1 MPPAQPRKPDVS
13 AAAKERN
20 EYIPSFISKKPFYA
34 VDDTGTDTDYLEHQ
48 RIQKQEADAKWYDRG
63 RKTAPAA
70 TKYRKGACEN
80 CGAMGH
86 KKKDCLSRPRKVT
99 AKYSGKNIEADEIVQ
114 DVGSLGWDA
123 KRDRWN
129 GFDAEAYQEVVEEYN
144 ELEQLKKQMKA
155 SKDEDGP
162 LGEDD
167 AEDEGDKYDAE
178 TDMGRKQA
186 TSTRNLRLREDTAKY
201 LINLDLDSAKYDP
214 KTRSMVDSGAAED
227 ESSKLVA
234 EEGFM
239 KASGDAAEFERAQ
252 RYAWETQE
260 RGDKNKIHLQANPT
274 EGEFL
279 RKKELQ
285 EAEAME
291 AARRKALLDKYGAQ
305 ETFTNEAIKKLA
317 VTENEEYA
325 EYDERGLVKGAPKV
339 KAKSK
344 YPEDVMNG
352 NHTSVW
358 GSWWKNFKWGYAC
371 CHSTIKNSYCVGE
384 SGKAAYE
391 EAERLKSGD
400 MEEVPKEIAWREEER
415 LEEYVPNA
423 VESDQKAPPHKKR
436 TLQEMTSG
444 VDESEME
451 EYRRKRTMAAD
462 PMAAYLGKNEAEHGA
477 GSLKFGRHVRYL
489 SPTPASTSRSPS
501 SPTASLPIW
510 TLGAFLRAVCSSH
523 RLSTAQVRR
532 PFAAASFASS
542 TTMALYGSSRNVDLG
557 KQESDLAIN
566 IRKAT
571 SIDETAPKRKHV
583 RSCIV
588 YTWDHKNSGSFWQG
602 MKVQPILADE
612 VQTFKALIT
621 IHKVLQ
627 EGHPVVLKEAQ
638 AHINWLESLTRGV
651 AGGEGLRGYGPLI
664 SEYIFYL
671 LAKLAFHRQH
681 PEFNGTFEYEE
692 YISLKSI
699 NDPNEGYETISDLMT
714 LQDQIDAFQKL
725 IFSHFR
731 SGTNN
736 ECRISALVPLVQESY
751 GIYKFITSML
761 RAMHT
766 TLGDDEALSPL
777 RGRYDAQHYRL
788 VKFYYECSN
797 LRYLTS
803 LITVPKLP
811 QDPPNLL
818 SEDDEGRPAL
828 PARPRVTEEPTV
840 PAPAPRAPS
849 VDPEPINEFWKDNQ
863 RRQQEEYEAEQR
875 RLQQQWE
882 NAQRQQQ
889 EAALQAQRDFDEQ
902 QRMQQE
908 QQRLAQEQ
916 LLRDQY
922 QQQTQGR
929 LAELEQENLNARA
942 QYERDQLMLQ
952 QYDARMK
959 ALEGEIN
966 QMNGNFQ
973 QQMGSRDDQ
982 IRALQEQLNTWRS
995 KYESLAKLYSQ
1006 LRHEHLQLLQKFK
1019 TVQLKAN
1026 SAQEAIDAREK
1037 LSRELKTKNLELAD
1051 MIRERDRAMLDKDRN
1066 TGGHRDEIEK
1076 LKRELRFALEKAD
1089 NAERGKGNELS
1100 NLLSRHNR
1108 EIADLEEA
1116 LRSKTRALDDMQ
1128 MKYREG
1134 DSDLE
1139 RQLREKEEELEIFRA
1154 GMDQTLLELNELKL
1168 SQNANDS
1175 AIDGHLDSLIQD
1187 SLQKIHEII
1196 DSVLQSGVQR
1206 VDDAL
1211 YELDSSMQAGN
1222 QNASG
1227 PFVLSQIEKASTC
1240 AMEFATAFNG
1250 FIADG
1255 PNATYPELIK
1265 TINSFSGAIADVLTN
1280 TKGLTRFA
1288 SDENKA
1294 DQLINAAR
1302 VSATAT
1308 VKFFRNVQS
1317 VRIYDLDVEQ
1327 KFNVVLNN
1335 NTEVLRNLQSL
1346 SKLADAFAPKSKITS
1361 SSGDLGDLVDN
1372 EMTKAA
1378 NAIDAAAERLA
1389 KLMKKPR
1396 DQYSTYEL
1404 KIHDSILEAAI
1415 AVTNAIAQLIKAAT
1429 ASQQEIV
1436 REGRGTMTR
1445 TAFYK
1450 KHNRWTEGLI
1460 SAAKAVAASTNTLIE
1475 TADGVISNHKSPEQL
1490 IVASNDVAASTA
1502 QLVAASRVKASF
1514 MSKSQDRL
1522 ETASKAVTGA
1532 CRALVRQVQSIIAQK
1547 NKDENDSVDYTKLSD
1562 HEFKVRQME
1571 QQVEILQLENS
1582 LSQARSRLGE
1592 MRKLSYLEE

>member
-1 MPPAQPRKPDVS
+1 
-13 AAAKERN
+13 
-20 EYIPSFISKKPFYA
+20 
-34 VDDTGTDTDYLEHQ
+34 
-48 RIQKQEADAKWYDRG
+48 
-63 RKTAPAA
+63 
-70 TKYRKGACEN
+70 
-80 CGAMGH
+80 
-86 KKKDCLSRPRKVT
+86 
-99 AKYSGKNIEADEIVQ
+99 
-114 DVGSLGWDA
+114 
-123 KRDRWN
+123 
-129 GFDAEAYQEVVEEYN
+129 
-144 ELEQLKKQMKA
+144 
-155 SKDEDGP
+155 
-162 LGEDD
+162 
-167 AEDEGDKYDAE
+167 
-178 TDMGRKQA
+178 
-186 TSTRNLRLREDTAKY
+186 
-201 LINLDLDSAKYDP
+201 
-214 KTRSMVDSGAAED
+214 
-227 ESSKLVA
+227 
-234 EEGFM
+234 
-239 KASGDAAEFERAQ
+239 
-252 RYAWETQE
+252 
-260 RGDKNKIHLQANPT
+260 
-274 EGEFL
+274 
-279 RKKELQ
+279 
-285 EAEAME
+285 
-291 AARRKALLDKYGAQ
+291 
-305 ETFTNEAIKKLA
+305 
-317 VTENEEYA
+317 
-325 EYDERGLVKGAPKV
+325 
-339 KAKSK
+339 
-344 YPEDVMNG
+344 
-352 NHTSVW
+352 
-358 GSWWKNFKWGYAC
+358 
-371 CHSTIKNSYCVGE
+371 
-384 SGKAAYE
+384 
-391 EAERLKSGD
+391 
-400 MEEVPKEIAWREEER
+400 
-415 LEEYVPNA
+415 
-423 VESDQKAPPHKKR
+423 
-436 TLQEMTSG
+436 
-444 VDESEME
+444 
-451 EYRRKRTMAAD
+451 
-462 PMAAYLGKNEAEHGA
+462 
-477 GSLKFGRHVRYL
+477 
-489 SPTPASTSRSPS
+489 
-501 SPTASLPIW
+501 
-510 TLGAFLRAVCSSH
+510 
-523 RLSTAQVRR
+523 
-532 PFAAASFASS
+532 
-542 TTMALYGSSRNVDLG
+542 MALYGTSRNVDMS
-557 KQESDLAIN
+557 KQESELGIN

-588 YTWDHKNSGSFWQG
+588 YTWDHKSSASFWQG

-627 EGHPVVLKEAQ
+627 EGHPIVLKEAQ
-638 AHINWLESLTRGV
+638 SNVNWIESLARGV
-651 AGGEGLRGYGPLI
+651 SAGEGLRGYGPLI
-664 SEYIFYL
+664 TEYIYFL

-725 IFSHFR
+725 IFSHFKN
-731 SGTNN
+731 GANN

-811 QDPPNLL
+811 QEPPNLL
-818 SEDDEGRPAL
+818 SEEDAPAL
-828 PARPRVTEEPTV
+828 PARPKNEEP
-840 PAPAPRAPS
+840 PPPPPQQPRAPS
-849 VDPEPINEFWKDNQ
+849 VDPEPINEFWKNDQ

-875 RLQQQWE
+875 RLAEQWE
-882 NAQRQQQ
+882 LSQRQQQ
-889 EAALQAQRDFDEQ
+889 EAALRAQREFEEQ
-902 QRMQQE
+902 QRLQAE
-908 QQRLAQEQ
+908 QARLAQEQ

-929 LAELEQENLNARA
+929 LAELERENLNARA
-942 QYERDQLMLQ
+942 QYEHDQLMLQ
-952 QYDARMK
+952 QYDQRMK
-959 ALEGEIN
+959 ALETEIQ
-966 QMNGNFQ
+966 QMNANFQ

-982 IRALQEQLNTWRS
+982 LRALQEQLNTWRS

-1026 SAQEAIDAREK
+1026 SAQEAMDAREK

-1051 MIRERDRAMLDKDRN
+1051 MIRERDRALLEKDRT
-1066 TGGHRDEIEK
+1066 TGGHREELEK
-1076 LKRELRFALEKAD
+1076 LKRELRFALEKAE
-1089 NAERGKGNELS
+1089 NAERGKGSELS
-1100 NLLSRHNR
+1100 AMLSRHNR

-1116 LRSKTRALDDMQ
+1116 LRNKTRTLEDMQ

-1139 RQLREKEEELEIFRA
+1139 RQLREKEEELEIFKA

-1168 SQNANDS
+1168 SQNATDS
-1175 AIDGHLDSLIQD
+1175 AMDGHLDSFIQEN
-1187 SLQKIHEII
+1187 LQKINDIV
-1196 DSVLQSGVQR
+1196 DAVLQSGVQR

-1227 PFVLSQIEKASTC
+1227 AYVLSQIEKAQTC
-1240 AMEFATAFNG
+1240 AMEFATAFNN

-1255 PNATYPELIK
+1255 PNATHSEIIK
-1265 TINSFSGAIADVLTN
+1265 TVNAFSGSISDVLIN

-1294 DQLINAAR
+1294 DQLIKAAR
-1302 VSATAT
+1302 LSASGT

-1317 VRIYDLDVEQ
+1317 VRLYDLDTDQ
-1327 KFNVVLNN
+1327 KFNVVLNS
-1335 NTEVLRNLQSL
+1335 NTEVLRNLQNL
-1346 SKLADAFAPKSKITS
+1346 SKLADAFAPKSKITQAQ
-1361 SSGDLGDLVDN
+1361 GDLGDLVDN

-1445 TAFYK
+1445 TDFYK

-1460 SAAKAVAASTNTLIE
+1460 SAAKAVANSTNMLIE
-1475 TADGVISNHKSPEQL
+1475 TADGVISGRNSPEQL

-1522 ETASKAVTGA
+1522 ENASKAVTGA
-1532 CRALVRQVQSIIAQK
+1532 CRSLVRQVQEIISQR
-1547 NKDENDSVDYTKLSD
+1547 NQDENQTVDYTKLSD

-1582 LSQARSRLGE
+1582 LAQARTRLGE

>member
-1 MPPAQPRKPDVS
+1 
-13 AAAKERN
+13 
-20 EYIPSFISKKPFYA
+20 
-34 VDDTGTDTDYLEHQ
+34 
-48 RIQKQEADAKWYDRG
+48 
-63 RKTAPAA
+63 
-70 TKYRKGACEN
+70 
-80 CGAMGH
+80 
-86 KKKDCLSRPRKVT
+86 
-99 AKYSGKNIEADEIVQ
+99 
-114 DVGSLGWDA
+114 
-123 KRDRWN
+123 
-129 GFDAEAYQEVVEEYN
+129 
-144 ELEQLKKQMKA
+144 
-155 SKDEDGP
+155 
-162 LGEDD
+162 
-167 AEDEGDKYDAE
+167 
-178 TDMGRKQA
+178 
-186 TSTRNLRLREDTAKY
+186 
-201 LINLDLDSAKYDP
+201 
-214 KTRSMVDSGAAED
+214 
-227 ESSKLVA
+227 
-234 EEGFM
+234 
-239 KASGDAAEFERAQ
+239 
-252 RYAWETQE
+252 
-260 RGDKNKIHLQANPT
+260 
-274 EGEFL
+274 
-279 RKKELQ
+279 
-285 EAEAME
+285 
-291 AARRKALLDKYGAQ
+291 
-305 ETFTNEAIKKLA
+305 
-317 VTENEEYA
+317 
-325 EYDERGLVKGAPKV
+325 
-339 KAKSK
+339 
-344 YPEDVMNG
+344 
-352 NHTSVW
+352 
-358 GSWWKNFKWGYAC
+358 
-371 CHSTIKNSYCVGE
+371 
-384 SGKAAYE
+384 
-391 EAERLKSGD
+391 
-400 MEEVPKEIAWREEER
+400 
-415 LEEYVPNA
+415 
-423 VESDQKAPPHKKR
+423 
-436 TLQEMTSG
+436 
-444 VDESEME
+444 
-451 EYRRKRTMAAD
+451 
-462 PMAAYLGKNEAEHGA
+462 
-477 GSLKFGRHVRYL
+477 
-489 SPTPASTSRSPS
+489 
-501 SPTASLPIW
+501 
-510 TLGAFLRAVCSSH
+510 
-523 RLSTAQVRR
+523 
-532 PFAAASFASS
+532 
-542 TTMALYGSSRNVDLG
+542 MALYGSSRNVDMS

-588 YTWDHKNSGSFWQG
+588 YTWDHKNSSSFWQG

-627 EGHPVVLKEAQ
+627 EGHPIVLKEAQ
-638 AHINWLESLTRGV
+638 AHVNWLESLARGV

-664 SEYIFYL
+664 SEYIYFL

-714 LQDQIDAFQKL
+714 LQDQIDNFQKL

-731 SGTNN
+731 SGANN

-751 GIYKFITSML
+751 GIYKFVTSML

-811 QDPPNLL
+811 QEPPNLL
-818 SEDDEGRPAL
+818 SEDENAPAL
-828 PARPRVTEEPTV
+828 PARPKNEEP
-840 PAPAPRAPS
+840 PPPPPQPRAPS
-849 VDPEPINEFWKDNQ
+849 VDPEPINEFWKNDQ

-875 RLQQQWE
+875 KLQQQWE
-882 NAQRQQQ
+882 DAQRQQQ
-889 EAALQAQRDFDEQ
+889 ETAMRAQREFEEQ
-902 QRMQQE
+902 QRLQAE
-908 QQRLAQEQ
+908 QARLAQEQ
-916 LLRDQY
+916 LMRDQY

-929 LAELEQENLNARA
+929 LAELERENLNARA
-942 QYERDQLMLQ
+942 QYEHDQLMLQ
-952 QYDARMK
+952 QYDQRMK
-959 ALEGEIN
+959 ALEGEIQ
-966 QMNGNFQ
+966 QMNANFQ

-1019 TVQLKAN
+1019 SVQLKAN
-1026 SAQEAIDAREK
+1026 SAQEAMDAREK

-1051 MIRERDRAMLDKDRN
+1051 MIRERDRALLEKDRS
-1066 TGGHRDEIEK
+1066 TGGHRDELEK
-1076 LKRELRFALEKAD
+1076 LKRELRFALEKAE
-1089 NAERGKGNELS
+1089 NAERSKGSELS
-1100 NLLSRHNR
+1100 ALLSRHNR

-1116 LRSKTRALDDMQ
+1116 LRNKTRALDEVS

-1168 SQNANDS
+1168 SQNATDS
-1175 AIDGHLDSLIQD
+1175 AMDGQLDTFLQE
-1187 SLQKIHEII
+1187 SLQKINDII

-1211 YELDSSMQAGN
+1211 YELDSPMQAGN

-1227 PFVLSQIEKASTC
+1227 AYVLSQIEKASSC
-1240 AMEFATAFNG
+1240 AMEFATAFNN

-1255 PNATYPELIK
+1255 PNATHTEVIK
-1265 TINSFSGAIADVLTN
+1265 AVNAFAGSIADVLSN

-1294 DQLINAAR
+1294 DQLVNAAR
-1302 VSATAT
+1302 QSATST

-1317 VRIYDLDVEQ
+1317 VRIYDLDTEQ
-1327 KFNVVLNN
+1327 KFEVVLNN
-1335 NTEVLRNLQSL
+1335 NAEVLRNLQSL
-1346 SKLADAFAPKSKITS
+1346 SKLADAFAPKSKITQAQ
-1361 SSGDLGDLVDN
+1361 GDLGDLVDS
-1372 EMTKAA
+1372 ELTKAA
-1378 NAIDAAAERLA
+1378 NAIDAATERLN

-1460 SAAKAVAASTNTLIE
+1460 SAAKAVANSTNTLIE
-1475 TADGVISNHKSPEQL
+1475 TADGVISGRNSPEQL

-1522 ETASKAVTGA
+1522 ENASKAVTGA
-1532 CRALVRQVQSIIAQK
+1532 CRALVRQVQEIISQR
-1547 NKDENDSVDYTKLSD
+1547 NQNESETVDYTKLSD

-1582 LSQARSRLGE
+1582 LAQARTRLGE